1 MRAVRA
7 AAEMGEAIAV
17 LNEELATAHG
27 VTIRVRTGVHT
38 GEVVVTEHAVGQL
51 AAGDAMN
58 VAARLEQAAGE
69 GEILIGADTYRLVRD
84 AVLVERLDPLTVKG
98 KAEPLTAYRVQK
110 VDPAAAG
117 FARRLDAPM
126 VGRER
131 ELSLLL
137 GAFDRTVSDHACQLF
152 TVLGV
157 GGVGK
162 SRLLEAFVDALGD
175 GATVLRGRCLP
186 YGDGITF
193 LPVVEAVREAAG
205 LTGAETAEEARAR
218 IAALVVAD
226 EHRDRIAAQVGQVV
240 GIEGEEAAQEETL
253 WAIRRLLEAIAA
265 TRPLVFLIDDVQW
278 AEPTMLALI
287 EHVADWSV
295 DAPILLACMARPELL
310 EARPDWGGGK
320 LNATSISLEP
330 LSEEECAVLITNLLA
345 VDEVAP
351 EVRARVAAAAEG
363 HPLFAEE
370 MLAMLIDEGRL
381 RLVDD
386 VWSPAGDLG
395 ELAVPPT
402 TAALLAARIDRL
414 PPQDRELLMAA
425 SVVGQVF
432 YRDALDALS
441 TDPDVGGRLVL
452 ADAQAVRSARTIRRP
467 RDRGARVPAPPDPR
481 RRVRGSD
488 EGGARRDARTVRRL
502 ARGAGARAA
511 GVARLPLRA
520 RVPLP
525 RGARHVA
532 GAWGGARRAC
542 RCAPPCRWRTGLRT
556 GRYAG
561 DRHAALP
568 SRITD
573 GARRPRARLGPVR
586 SGDGARGAG
595 GAPCGGRRREPGGSG
610 RGGSIRCGGDG
621 SRPRAPS
628 ADRDLG
634 HRGSAADRSRGPG
647 EPARALAGR
656 RRAGA
661 GARVDSARRQRVES
675 EPRRRGR
682 TALAS
687 SRRPVPRG
695 GRTLPVRGAAR
706 LALVG
711 AGMGPDAHGRGGA
724 CAGRARGRGAR
735 DAGRRTGRRG
745 LARHRADD
753 AWRPGGGAATHRR
766 ERPSHGR
773 TRPRAPAGAQLA
785 TDGPARAALGQRVRG
800 GSDPRGRRPRAG
812 RDGLGR
818 ARHRRGVPR
827 AGALRA
833 RSLRRGGPG
842 RRRRRCGATA
852 TGSRRW

>member
-1 MRAVRA
+1 MVGSTELGARLDPERLRTVLARYFDTMRAVIERHGGTVEKFIGDAVLAVFGVPRIREDDAMRAVRA
-7 AAEMGEAIAV
+7 AAEMGEAIAA

-38 GEVVVTEHAVGQL
+38 GEVVVTDHVDGQL

-69 GEILIGADTYRLVRD
+69 GEILVGADTYRLVRD
-84 AVLVERLDPLTVKG
+84 AVLAERLDPLTVKG

-162 SRLLEAFVDALGD
+162 SRLLEAFVVALG
-175 GATVLRGRCLP
+175 GRATVLRGRCLP

-218 IAALVVAD
+218 IAALVSAD
-226 EHRDRIAAQVGQVV
+226 EHGDRIAAQVGQVV

-253 WAIRRLLEAIAA
+253 WAIRRLFEAIAA
-265 TRPLVFLIDDVQW
+265 TRALVFLIDDVQW

-330 LSEEECAVLITNLLA
+330 LSEDECAVLITNLLA

-351 EVRARVAAAAEG
+351 EVRVRVAAAAEG

-381 RLVDD
+381 QLVDD

-402 TAALLAARIDRL
+402 TSALLAARIDRL

-425 SVVGQVF
+425 SVMGQVF
-432 YRDALDALS
+432 YRDALDMLS
-441 TDPDVGGRLVL
+441 TDPDVGGRLSSLMRKQFVRPERSDVAGTEAL
-452 ADAQAVRSARTIRRP
+452 AFRHLLI
-467 RDRGARVPAPPDPR
+467 
-481 RRVRGSD
+481 
-488 EGGARRDARTVRRL
+488 RDAAYEGLTKAARAEMHERFGDWLEERAPERQELLGYHFERAFRYLEELGASPEHGAAL
-502 ARGAGARAA
+502 AERAGAHLRAA
-511 GVARLPLRA
+511 GGQAYERGDMPATVTLLSRAASSMASTTSSSCRSCPIWPWRTRSGGSSLRRTPPRTGRCRSRRIRSDVAAAARA
-520 RVPLP
+520 RVQ
-525 RGARHVA
+525 
-532 GAWGGARRAC
+532 RALI
-542 RCAPPCRWRTGLRT
+542 ASW
-556 GRYAG
+556 
-561 DRHAALP
+561 
-568 SRITD
+568 
-573 GARRPRARLGPVR
+573 
-586 SGDGARGAG
+586 
-595 GAPCGGRRREPGGSG
+595 
-610 RGGSIRCGGDG
+610 
-621 SRPRAPS
+621 
-628 ADRDLG
+628 ADR
-634 HRGSAADRSRGPG
+634 RSSADRSRGPRVPSG
-647 EPARALAGR
+647 ALGDWR
-656 RRAGA
+656 RPRAGA
-661 GARVDSARRQRVES
+661 RLDRARGQRVES

-687 SRRPVPRG
+687 SRRPLPRG
-695 GRTLPVRGAAR
+695 GQPIHVRGAAR
-706 LALVG
+706 LARLG
-711 AGMGPDAHGRGGA
+711 AGVGPDAHG
-724 CAGRARGRGAR
+724 
-735 DAGRRTGRRG
+735 
-745 LARHRADD
+745 
-753 AWRPGGGAATHRR
+753 
-766 ERPSHGR
+766 
-773 TRPRAPAGAQLA
+773 
-785 TDGPARAALGQRVRG
+785 
-800 GSDPRGRRPRAG
+800 
-812 RDGLGR
+812 
-818 ARHRRGVPR
+818 
-827 AGALRA
+827 
-833 RSLRRGGPG
+833 
-842 RRRRRCGATA
+842 
-852 TGSRRW
+852 